1 MNKLFEI
8 LEKHLMGPLST
19 LANTRI
25 IRALMNAGLATV
37 PFTIVSSIF
46 LLINNLPLIIPPLA
60 DFLKATVLNYSAL
73 YTVGNTMALGSIAVF
88 YVLAFGYYLTLA
100 YQEVVPKM
108 DRFTGAILAL
118 YAFLMTIPQVRI
130 VDGKAVLM
138 AAQTETATVWNGI
151 ALGGWVTRFGG
162 VGIFI
167 GIVVTY
173 LAIRLYRACVEYKIT
188 IKMPPGVPAGVERAF
203 ASLLPAI
210 FIAFMMI
217 IINGVLAAFGTDIHE
232 LLSKPFAFVKDIAGS
247 LGGMIVIMLLV
258 HLLWAVGVH
267 GTSIVVNSFVN
278 PILLVA
284 LTENMEGAKNIFA
297 GDFKNMFIFLGGAG
311 STLGLVICMLIWA
324 KSSQLKTLSRAG
336 AVPSLFNINEPII
349 FGAPIVYNPYLVI
362 PFFVIPLITTT
373 LTYFAISAGMVGH
386 VVAAIPWI
394 SPVGVGAFLGTGGS
408 WGAAVLALINLA
420 ISIVLYFPFLKMY
433 DNKLYAEELA
443 AREAEKETVAA

>member
-1 MNKLFEI
+1 MNKLFEL
-8 LEKHLMGPLST
+8 LEKHLMGPLSK
-19 LANTRI
+19 LANTLI

-46 LLINNLPLIIPPLA
+46 LLINNLPVIIPPLG
-60 DFLKATVLNYSAL
+60 DFFKATILNYSAL
-73 YTVGNTMALGSIAVF
+73 YSVGNTMALGSIAIF
-88 YVLAFGYYLTLA
+88 YVLAFGYYLTSE
-100 YQEVVPKM
+100 YQSIVPKM
-108 DRFTGAILAL
+108 DRFTGSILAL
-118 YAFLMTIPQVRI
+118 YAFLMTIIQVRFE
-130 VDGKAVLM
+130 DGKAVLVNLE
-138 AAQTETATVWNGI
+138 AETSQVYNGI

-167 GIVVTY
+167 GIVVTF
-173 LAIRLYRACVEYKIT
+173 LAVRLYRACVEHKIT
-188 IKMPPGVPAGVERAF
+188 IKMPAGVPAGVERAF

-217 IINGVLAAFGTDIHE
+217 IINGILAGFGTDIHQA
-232 LLSKPFAFVKDIAGS
+232 LSTPFAFVKELAGS

-258 HLLWAVGVH
+258 HLLWSVGVH
-267 GTSIVVNSFVN
+267 GTSIVINSFVN

-284 LTENMEGAKNIFA
+284 LTENMEGGTNIFA

-373 LTYFAISAGMVGH
+373 LTYIAISIGMVGH
-386 VVAAIPWI
+386 IVAAIPWI
-394 SPVGVGAFLGTGGS
+394 SPVGIGAFLGTGGS
-408 WGAAVLALINLA
+408 WGAPILAFINLA
-420 ISIVLYFPFLKMY
+420 ISIVLYFPFMKMY
-433 DNKLYAEELA
+433 DNKLYEQEQA
-443 AREAEKETVAA
+443 AKTEAELVEA